1 MQFTDKQKVFLD
13 RHHGAAMTSL
23 RQDGAPH
30 TVRVGFSLVDGR
42 LWSSGTAGRE
52 RTAHL
57 RRDPR
62 ASVMVFDSAWSYLT
76 VEATVTMI
84 DGAEAAESSLS
95 LFRVMQNRGSTFQT
109 LLWEGKEKTA
119 DDFLRIMQEE
129 RRLIY
134 QFDPVKVYGLY

>member
-1 MQFTDKQKVFLD
+1 MQFTDKQKVFLE

-30 TVRVGFSLVDGR
+30 TVRVGVSLVDGR
-42 LWSSGTAGRE
+42 LWSSGTAGRG

-95 LFRVMQNRGSTFQT
+95 LFRVMQNRGSAFQT